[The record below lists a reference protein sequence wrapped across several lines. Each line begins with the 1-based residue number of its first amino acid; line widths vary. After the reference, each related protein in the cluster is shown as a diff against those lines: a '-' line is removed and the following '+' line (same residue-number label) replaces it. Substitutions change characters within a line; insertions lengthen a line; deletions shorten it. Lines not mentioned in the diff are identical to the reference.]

1 LAHVS
6 RTNLEAAEVVQ
17 LLERMLGTGDPG
29 SIPMTINGPILLVRA
44 TEAEHEQIIQ
54 VLVALALNVQR

>member
-1 LAHVS
+1 
-6 RTNLEAAEVVQ
+6 
-17 LLERMLGTGDPG
+17 
-29 SIPMTINGPILLVRA
+29 MTINGPILLVRA